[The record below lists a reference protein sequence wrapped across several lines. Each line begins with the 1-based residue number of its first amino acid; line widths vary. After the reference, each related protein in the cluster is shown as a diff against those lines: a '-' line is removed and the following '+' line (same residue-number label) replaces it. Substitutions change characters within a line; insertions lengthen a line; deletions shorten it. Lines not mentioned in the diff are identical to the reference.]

1 MNEQQIPL
9 SETVQEKMLLGF
21 KVGKFAVPMFS
32 NHPSITRT
40 TLEKVQLLKSAWQ
53 KAIEAESLALGI
65 DPNMVMS
72 GDALNQI
79 NQNLWQDT
87 YQLPTVG
94 GAE

>member
-1 MNEQQIPL
+1 
-9 SETVQEKMLLGF
+9 
-21 KVGKFAVPMFS
+21 
-32 NHPSITRT
+32 
-40 TLEKVQLLKSAWQ
+40 
-53 KAIEAESLALGI
+53 
-65 DPNMVMS
+65 

>member
-1 MNEQQIPL
+1 
-9 SETVQEKMLLGF
+9 MLLGF
-21 KVGKFAVPMFS
+21 KVGKFA
-32 NHPSITRT
+32 ITDVQQS
-40 TLEKVQLLKSAWQ
+40 TLQLQEQRLKKVQLLKSAWQ

-87 YQLPTVG
+87 YNLPIVG

>member
-1 MNEQQIPL
+1 L
-9 SETVQEKMLLGF
+9 K
-21 KVGKFAVPMFS
+21 
-32 NHPSITRT
+32 
-40 TLEKVQLLKSAWQ
+40 KVQLLKSAWQ

-87 YQLPTVG
+87 YKLPTVG